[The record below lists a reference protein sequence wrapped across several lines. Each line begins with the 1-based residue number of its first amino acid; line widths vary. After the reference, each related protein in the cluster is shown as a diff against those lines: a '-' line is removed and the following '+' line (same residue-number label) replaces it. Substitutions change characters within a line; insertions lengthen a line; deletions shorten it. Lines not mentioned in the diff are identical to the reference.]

1 MWAATV
7 FSVDFA
13 AARGGSG
20 SEIGSR
26 SISELEVDGTLHAL
40 VSSLDAQEE

>member
-7 FSVDFA
+7 FSGDFA
-13 AARGGSG
+13 ARRAGRG

-26 SISELEVDGTLHAL
+26 SISELRSMARCMRLF
-40 VSSLDAQEE
+40 SPLDAQEE

>member
-7 FSVDFA
+7 VSVDFA
-13 AARGGSG
+13 ARRGGRE

-26 SISELEVDGTLHAL
+26 SISELRSMARCMRLL
-40 VSSLDAQEE
+40 SLLDAQEE